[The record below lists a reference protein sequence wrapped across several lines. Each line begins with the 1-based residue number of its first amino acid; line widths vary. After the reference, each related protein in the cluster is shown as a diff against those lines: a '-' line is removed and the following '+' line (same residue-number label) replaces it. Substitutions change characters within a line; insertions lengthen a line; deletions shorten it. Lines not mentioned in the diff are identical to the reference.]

1 MYYEKYINIIYYIME
16 AVQKELN
23 TYKNEVSKWK
33 LKADLL
39 KVEYTKVKNQ
49 NIRLKKLV
57 KEINS
62 KISTYIEEDQGFAD

>member
-1 MYYEKYINIIYYIME
+1 MDAI
-16 AVQKELN
+16 QSELN
-23 TYKNEVSKWK
+23 KYKNEVDKWK
-33 LKADLL
+33 LKSDLL

-62 KISTYIEEDQGFAD
+62 KVSTYIEEDSVIEV

>member
-1 MYYEKYINIIYYIME
+1 ME

-62 KISTYIEEDQGFAD
+62 KISTYIEED

>member
-1 MYYEKYINIIYYIME
+1 ME
-16 AVQKELN
+16 AIQTELN
-23 TYKNEVSKWK
+23 KYKNEVDKWK

-62 KISTYIEEDQGFAD
+62 KISTYIEED

>member
-62 KISTYIEEDQGFAD
+62 KISTYIEED